1 MDKKLPLKCPS
12 CSDKLSVIGLKCE
25 TCETEVRGSYKLP
38 LLAKLS
44 NEDQLFIL
52 EFLKSSGSIKEMASQ
67 AKVSY
72 PTMRNRLDDLINTI
86 KNLETK

>member
-1 MDKKLPLKCPS
+1 MS
-12 CSDKLSVIGLKCE
+12 LKCE
-25 TCETEVRGSYKLP
+25 ECETIVNGSFKLP
-38 LLAKLS
+38 LLARLS
-44 NEDQLFIL
+44 NEDQLFVL

-86 KNLETK
+86 KILEKS